1 MFLHKWFQRRPG
13 SGSVESLR
21 ARLET
26 FRSLV
31 ERNNRVLEL
40 IADAGEK
47 LGGEYIFDVQYLR
60 SLAGELE
67 GSVRGVVDDLNAL
80 TGYRYHELARVFDQI
95 NTEIKSILEF
105 RQSIPRTDFV
115 IPLDQIGT
123 EMADAVGE
131 KMARLG
137 EIWTRLDCP
146 VPNGFAI
153 TAFACWSFLQQG
165 DVLPALEAWQASA
178 ASAAEGEGRERA
190 QRLQE
195 AILQASLPADLKR
208 SIHKA
213 SAALQQNGE
222 CGLLAVRSSAVGED
236 GKSSFAGQYETRLGV
251 PAGELA
257 EAYQRVVSSLFSP
270 SVMAYRRR
278 AGMHPT
284 DCVMPVGCLC
294 MVDARS
300 AGVVYTLDPSN
311 PQGDTMLISS
321 AWGLGKTVVDGTG
334 PADRIEV
341 ARREPHA
348 TLSQS
353 VAAKDKMFAA
363 APGQGLC
370 QIEVSAEKVAAPSIS
385 GAEARRLA
393 ATALRIE
400 RYMKCAQDIEWAIDR
415 KGRLF
420 ILQARPLRIGT
431 PRAQGAVKRSPAQ
444 RPHKILMRDEGT
456 VACRGVASG
465 RVLIVQE
472 GRDLAKAPP
481 GSVLVA
487 RASSPMLSSALS
499 GAAAVITDLG
509 TPTGHLATIAR
520 EFRVP
525 MIVGAGKA
533 TQVLRNALEVTV
545 DAEDNIVYEG
555 IVGELLHEQLLVPF
569 SYEEAA
575 EFRLLR
581 RILKRI
587 APLHLND
594 PQSPHFA
601 VRYCTTYH
609 DIIRFAHEK
618 AVEHV
623 IGETWLART
632 RPSRFARRLDLDVP
646 LDLIVVDLGGGMQ
659 ASGERER
666 VRPGELSCAP
676 LRAVLE
682 GMQTRGAWS
691 SAPADMD
698 LDGFMSSATRVGSLT
713 SPLAARPRQ
722 NLAIVSRSYLHL
734 SLNLGYHFNIVDCY
748 LSEIPNDN
756 FIYFRFAGG
765 ATELARRE
773 RRAEVLKSILGKYDF
788 VVEVKG
794 DLVIARI
801 KKVSLPDMEERL
813 RMVGR
818 LIGCTR
824 QLDVVLRDDS
834 AIDRCVERFM
844 AGQCNLTSG

>member
-1 MFLHKWFQRRPG
+1 MFLRNWFQRKPR

-60 SLAGELE
+60 SLAGDLE
-67 GSVRGVVDDLNAL
+67 VSVRGAVDDLNAL
-80 TGYRYHELARVFDQI
+80 TGYRYDELTRVFDQI
-95 NTEIKSILEF
+95 NTEIRSILEF
-105 RQSIPRTDFV
+105 RQSIPRTDEV
-115 IPLDQIGT
+115 ISLDHIGT

-137 EIWTRLDCP
+137 EIWTRLECP
-146 VPNGFAI
+146 VPNGFAV

-165 DVLPALEAWQASA
+165 DVLPALEAWQA
-178 ASAAEGEGRERA
+178 ASTSGGEGEVREQA
-190 QRLQE
+190 QRLRE
-195 AILQASLPADLKR
+195 AILRASIPADLKR

-213 SAALQQNGE
+213 AAALQQNGE
-222 CGLLAVRSSAVGED
+222 CVLFAVRSSAVGED
-236 GKSSFAGQYETRLGV
+236 GRSSFAGQFVTRLGV
-251 PAGELA
+251 TAGELPA
-257 EAYQRVVSSLFSP
+257 AYQEVVASLFSP

-294 MVDARS
+294 MIDARS
-300 AGVVYTLDPSN
+300 AGVIYTLDPSN

-321 AWGLGKTVVDGTG
+321 AWGLGKTVVDGSG

-348 TLSQS
+348 VLSQM
-353 VAAKDKMFAA
+353 VASKETMFAA
-363 APGQGLC
+363 VPGQGL
-370 QIEVSAEKVAAPSIS
+370 QQAEVPSERIAAPSLS
-385 GAEARRLA
+385 AAEARRLA
-393 ATALRIE
+393 AIASRIE

-420 ILQARPLRIGT
+420 VLQARPLRM
-431 PRAQGAVKRSPAQ
+431 GAPHTERSARPSPAE
-444 RPHKILMRDEGT
+444 RDHTILMRDQGT

-465 RVLIVQE
+465 RVVVVQE
-472 GRDLAKAPP
+472 GRDLAKMPP
-481 GSVLVA
+481 GAVLIA
-487 RASSPMLSSALS
+487 RASSPMLSSALT

-525 MIVGAGKA
+525 MIVGAGNA
-533 TQVLRNALEVTV
+533 TQILRDAAEVTV
-545 DAEDNIVYEG
+545 DAEDNIVYDG
-555 IVGELLHEQLLVPF
+555 IAGELLHEQLLVPS

-601 VRYCTTYH
+601 ARYCTTYH

-632 RPSRFARRLDLDVP
+632 RPSRYARRLEFDVP
-646 LDLIVVDLGGGMQ
+646 LDLIVVDLGGGVQ
-659 ASGERER
+659 PSGERET
-666 VRPGELSCAP
+666 VPVEELSCAP

-691 SAPADMD
+691 STPADMD
-698 LDGFMSSATRVGSLT
+698 LDGFMASATQVGSLT
-713 SPLAARPRQ
+713 SPFASRPRQ
-722 NLAIVSRSYLHL
+722 NLAIVSRNYLHL
-734 SLNLGYHFNIVDCY
+734 SLHLGYHFNIVDCY
-748 LSEIPNDN
+748 LSESPNDN
-756 FIYFRFAGG
+756 FAYFRFAGG
-765 ATELARRE
+765 ATELARRA
-773 RRAEVLKSILGKYDF
+773 RRAEVLKSILGRFDF

-813 RMVGR
+813 RMIGR

-824 QLDVVLRDDS
+824 QLDIFLRDDS
-834 AIDRCVERFM
+834 AIDRCVDRFM